1 MCARAKHMENRSRSV
16 WDIENNTWARGDM
29 EFQLY
34 LSLVLNRA
42 SDVIAAEWLCQT
54 HVKNYRNFSLLVIPF
69 FSLVEIPTNH
79 SSVCY
84 NKFQYK

>member
-1 MCARAKHMENRSRSV
+1 MCARAKHVENRSRSV

-42 SDVIAAEWLCQT
+42 SDVPAANWLSQT
-54 HVKNYRNFSLLVIPF
+54 HVKYYRNFSLLVIPF
-69 FSLVEIPTNH
+69 FSTVEIPTKH
-79 SSVCY
+79 SSLYY